1 MKSRQISLPVAKI
14 KIAAFIGISSF
25 EHVNYLNTTRIAY
38 ALAVVVAAVVG
49 QSHNAINIIAMENK
63 ISLALCRVGY

>member
-38 ALAVVVAAVVG
+38 ALAAVVVVVG

>member
-38 ALAVVVAAVVG
+38 ALAVVVG

>member
-38 ALAVVVAAVVG
+38 ALAVVVVG

>member
-38 ALAVVVAAVVG
+38 ALVVVVVAG
-49 QSHNAINIIAMENK
+49 HSHNAINIIAMENK